1 MEQITEQLAEIQAHL
16 TWFDALVETKTF
28 VVKRK
33 RDSSEWNDFR
43 KRVGKLLRQTKTFP
57 SFGQLSM
64 FASYLREE
72 KPYDEWEETEILNR
86 YYEYITYD
94 ETAEQ
99 REARRANRRNSVKAE
114 KVAELRKPLSEIN
127 TTVLLEDSESG
138 EE

>member
-1 MEQITEQLAEIQAHL
+1 MEQITAQLAEIQAQL
-16 TWFDALVETKTF
+16 TWFNSLVETKTLT
-28 VVKRK
+28 VKRK
-33 RDSSEWNDFR
+33 RDSTEWNNFR

-57 SFGQLSM
+57 SFGQISM

-72 KPYDEWEETEILNR
+72 KPYDEWEDTDILNR

-99 REARRANRRNSVKAE
+99 RDVRRTNRRNTVKAE
-114 KVAELRKPLSEIN
+114 KVAELRKPLSEVN
-127 TTVLLEDSESG
+127 TTILLEDSESG